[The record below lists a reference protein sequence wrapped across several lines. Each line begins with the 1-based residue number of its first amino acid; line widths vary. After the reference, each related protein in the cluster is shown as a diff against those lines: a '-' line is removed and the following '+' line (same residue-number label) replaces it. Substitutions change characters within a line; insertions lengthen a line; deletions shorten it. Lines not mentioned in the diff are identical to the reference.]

1 MSAGLSAIGLHR
13 RFRRRAV
20 VHDLSLRVAPG
31 EVVGLI
37 GPNGAGKTTTFRMLA
52 GLLRPHRGSVS
63 LDGRDVTG
71 WPLWRLARRGLGYL
85 PQGPTVFR
93 RLSVAANVEVG
104 LRPRR
109 LGAAERRHER
119 DALLARFGLDALRDA
134 RGETLSGGE
143 RRRVEVVRALA
154 AGPRILL
161 VDEPFAG
168 LDPRSAAGVAD
179 ALRDLGREGVGV
191 LLTDHDVRQTLEACD
206 RVYILNAGTLL
217 MEGAPDR
224 IVADERARA
233 LYLGERF
240 VFARESEGP
249 RCRLN

>member
-1 MSAGLSAIGLHR
+1 MSEGLSAVGLHR
-13 RFRRRAV
+13 RFRRRTV
-20 VHDLSLRVAPG
+20 VHDLSLHIQPG
-31 EVVGLI
+31 EVVGLL
-37 GPNGAGKTTTFRMLA
+37 GPNGAGKTTTFRMLT
-52 GLLRPHRGSVS
+52 GLLRPHRGRIT

-85 PQGPTVFR
+85 PQQPTVFR
-93 RLSVAANVEVG
+93 RLTVAHNIELG

-109 LGAAERRHER
+109 LDALARRHER
-119 DALLARFGLDALRDA
+119 DALLTRFGLESLAGA

-179 ALRDLGREGVGV
+179 ALRALSRVGVGV

-206 RVYILNAGTLL
+206 RVYILNAGVLL
-217 MEGAPDR
+217 LEGAPER

>member
-1 MSAGLSAIGLHR
+1 MSEGLTAIGLHR
-13 RFRRRAV
+13 RFRRRTV

-52 GLLRPHRGSVS
+52 GLLRPHRGTVA

-85 PQGPTVFR
+85 PQQPTVFR

-109 LGAAERRHER
+109 LGAPERHRVR
-119 DALLARFGLDALRDA
+119 DALLTRFGLDALRDA

-179 ALRDLGREGVGV
+179 ALRDLARAGVGV